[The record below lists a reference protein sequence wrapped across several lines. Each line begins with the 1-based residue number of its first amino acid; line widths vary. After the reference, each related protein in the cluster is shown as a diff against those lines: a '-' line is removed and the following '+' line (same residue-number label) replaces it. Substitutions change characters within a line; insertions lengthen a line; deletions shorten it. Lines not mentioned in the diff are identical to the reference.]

1 MATSPVAQLDKNGG
15 IGLSW
20 RSFAHGCQLN
30 YACAK
35 FIVDH
40 AVCVQ
45 NPVKLWHSFI
55 VRLPVGHEAP
65 DSCGCN
71 HLSARLS
78 EHLHW
83 SQHNGLMSSLQ
94 TGLVRPQFKP
104 CLLVDVSPLYCPS
117 ASRSSGGWKMHLPVS
132 VNVHHPRF
140 IPSMEFVVVFVTVNC
155 NNQRVHWP
163 WEFEGQSV
171 HMLCLRQ
178 VLKSPVLL
186 QCFSGYD
193 MSAFACIFLLSSVS
207 LFSFS
212 SLFSLLSSF
221 FFLSS
226 FLFFLSSFFFLLCY
240 LFFLL
245 SSFFFV
251 LYSFF
256 FLLSSLFFLLSSLF
270 FLPFSFFFL
279 LSSFLFLP
287 YSFFLLPSS
296 FFFLLSSFLFLPY
309 SFFLL
314 PSSFFFLLSSFL
326 FLLCSL
332 FFLLSSLFFIL
343 SSFFF
348 ILSSF
353 FFLFSSFLFFLS
365 YFFFLLTCFFFLL
378 SSFVF
383 LLSSLFFLLSSFFFL
398 LSSFF
403 FLPSSFFIIL
413 SSFFFLLSSF
423 FFLFSSFFFLPS
435 SFFILLSSFFFF
447 VWFFLFLASLF
458 SARRTPTIFARL
470 VPRGTCKFYCAGGG
484 TWGALNLMDG
494 FAIWWISHNTV
505 RSKWDDLAAYST
517 LGIFTVQPQ
526 EPQTPSSTVDPMQIK
541 PRMR

>member
-45 NPVKLWHSFI
+45 NPVKLWRSFI

-221 FFLSS
+221 FFLLSS
-226 FLFFLSSFFFLLCY
+226 FLFFLSSSFFFVIY
-240 LFFLL
+240 SFFFLL
-245 SSFFFV
+245 SSLFFILSSFFFLLSSFFFILSSFFFLLSSFFFLISSLFLLPSSFFLLPSSFFFLLSYFFFV

-256 FLLSSLFFLLSSLF
+256 FLLYSLFFLLSSLF

-279 LSSFLFLP
+279 LSYFFFLIS
-287 YSFFLLPSS
+287 SFFLLVSS
-296 FFFLLSSFLFLPY
+296 FFFLHL
-309 SFFLL
+309 SFF
-314 PSSFFFLLSSFL
+314 
-326 FLLCSL
+326 
-332 FFLLSSLFFIL
+332 
-343 SSFFF
+343 
-348 ILSSF
+348 
-353 FFLFSSFLFFLS
+353 
-365 YFFFLLTCFFFLL
+365 
-378 SSFVF
+378 F

-403 FLPSSFFIIL
+403 FLFSFFFLLL
-413 SSFFFLLSSF
+413 SSLFFLLSSF
-423 FFLFSSFFFLPS
+423 FFLFSFFFL
-435 SFFILLSSFFFF
+435 LLSSFFFLHSS
-447 VWFFLFLASLF
+447 FFLLLLLLL
-458 SARRTPTIFARL
+458 RL
-470 VPRGTCKFYCAGGG
+470 VLLVLGLSVFCPTDPNNFCAAGAAWNLQILLRWRGHMGGFEFNG
-484 TWGALNLMDG
+484 WVCDMVNFTQY
-494 FAIWWISHNTV
+494 S
-505 RSKWDDLAAYST
+505 SK
-517 LGIFTVQPQ
+517 
-526 EPQTPSSTVDPMQIK
+526 
-541 PRMR
+541 

>member
-45 NPVKLWHSFI
+45 NPVKLWRSFI

-94 TGLVRPQFKP
+94 TGLVSPQFKP

-221 FFLSS
+221 FFLLSS
-226 FLFFLSSFFFLLCY
+226 FLFFLSSFFFLLCSW
-240 LFFLL
+240 FFLL

-251 LYSFF
+251 LYFFF
-256 FLLSSLFFLLSSLF
+256 FLLSSFFCILSSLF
-270 FLPFSFFFL
+270 FIILSSFFFL
-279 LSSFLFLP
+279 LYSFLFLP

-296 FFFLLSSFLFLPY
+296 FFLLLLPSYFFFLLLSSYFFFLLSFFSFLFLLSSYLFLLSSF
-309 SFFLL
+309 FFLH
-314 PSSFFFLLSSFL
+314 SSFFFLLSSF
-326 FLLCSL
+326 FF
-332 FFLLSSLFFIL
+332 FFL
-343 SSFFF
+343 
-348 ILSSF
+348 LSSF
-353 FFLFSSFLFFLS
+353 FFLFS
-365 YFFFLLTCFFFLL
+365 FFFL
-378 SSFVF
+378 
-383 LLSSLFFLLSSFFFL
+383 LLSSFFFL

-403 FLPSSFFIIL
+403 FPL
-413 SSFFFLLSSF
+413 SSFFFLLILSF
-423 FFLFSSFFFLPS
+423 FFLIYLFFFFILPS
-435 SFFILLSSFFFF
+435 SFFLLLLLLLLLVLLVLGLSVFCPTDPNNFCAAGAVWNVQILLRWRGHMGGFEFNGWVCDMVNFTQYSS
-447 VWFFLFLASLF
+447 
-458 SARRTPTIFARL
+458 
-470 VPRGTCKFYCAGGG
+470 K
-484 TWGALNLMDG
+484 
-494 FAIWWISHNTV
+494 
-505 RSKWDDLAAYST
+505 
-517 LGIFTVQPQ
+517 
-526 EPQTPSSTVDPMQIK
+526 
-541 PRMR
+541 